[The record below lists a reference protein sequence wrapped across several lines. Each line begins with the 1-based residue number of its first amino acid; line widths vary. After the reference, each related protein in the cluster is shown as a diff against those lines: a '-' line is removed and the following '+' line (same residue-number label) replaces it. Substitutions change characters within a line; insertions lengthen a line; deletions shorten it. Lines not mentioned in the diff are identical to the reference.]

1 MTIVAKVWIDEDC
14 ITCDACQD
22 ICPEVF
28 EVNDDSSQIL
38 AAVRTDG
45 KFDRN
50 VGGSPMVGS
59 LGADYGEMI
68 LEAAEACPVEV
79 IKFELVSDGAEIAV
93 EVAPAAELA
102 VEAAPA
108 AAVATGGSEA
118 FQSLMGGDRS
128 LAIFFGS
135 QTGNAAGLAEKTAK
149 MAADY
154 GLVPTVYDMD
164 GFDASKL
171 NSHPRTLIITSTWGE
186 GEMPDNAETLWNT
199 VSSGKP
205 SLANVHFSVCA
216 IGDSSYDEFCKA
228 GTDWDDKYV
237 ELGAS
242 RIHEIQLCDV
252 DFDTPYGHNGFLKP
266 FRSLHASMNLEPSK
280 RFFSTRCLST
290 DLAPP
295 MKWLMATLHQV
306 SLSNKTFPSPSHC
319 SVIAQAPTNRD
330 GTPSHVQCQV
340 MPLWKIFLLR
350 FNKMLTA
357 ALLSVVEA
365 ETAHQHLA
373 FV

>member
-79 IKFELVSDGAEIAV
+79 IKFELVSDGV
-93 EVAPAAELA
+93 EASVEAAPAAEIA

-118 FQSLMGGDRS
+118 FQALMGGDRS

-164 GFDASKL
+164 GYDASKL
-171 NSHPRTLIITSTWGE
+171 NAHARTLIITSTWGE

-237 ELGAS
+237 ELGAN
-242 RIHEIQLCDV
+242 RVHDIELCDV
-252 DFDTPYGHNGFLKP
+252 DFDTP
-266 FRSLHASMNLEPSK
+266 
-280 RFFSTRCLST
+280 
-290 DLAPP
+290 
-295 MKWLMATLHQV
+295 W
-306 SLSNKTFPSPSHC
+306 
-319 SVIAQAPTNRD
+319 AQ
-330 GTPSHVQCQV
+330 
-340 MPLWKIFLLR
+340 
-350 FNKMLTA
+350 
-357 ALLSVVEA
+357 
-365 ETAHQHLA
+365 
-373 FV
+373 